1 MRTYA
6 IANQKG
12 GVGKTT
18 VALGLASAL
27 GHRGRKVL
35 LVDLDP
41 QAGAT
46 KLLGLDTSDP
56 DRRTLADLLLAG
68 EDHPIG
74 AVTAAG
80 PWGFDVAAS
89 ELKLARVEL
98 QRRPGDD
105 LALRSA
111 LALEPLDYDAV
122 LIDCPPQLGTLTTNG
137 LAAATDLVIV
147 TEPSYVAQAG
157 LVDLL
162 EVRDMVRRRLNRD
175 LQLAGVVLNLVDNTR
190 ESRGRADE
198 VLREFGP
205 QAWEPFVPRR
215 AAIRETFGDGRSL
228 YDPASSREAHA
239 AGEVFLALS
248 HHLVTP

>member
-1 MRTYA
+1 MHTFA

-12 GVGKTT
+12 GVGKST
-18 VALGLASAL
+18 VSLGLAGAL
-27 GHRGRKVL
+27 AHRGLKVL

-46 KLLGLDTSDP
+46 KMLSVDTTTE
-56 DRRTLADLLLAG
+56 DRRTVADLLLAT
-68 EDHPIG
+68 EDHPI
-74 AVTAAG
+74 ADVVTPG
-80 PWGFDVAAS
+80 PWGFDVAPS

-105 LALRSA
+105 LALRGA
-111 LALEPLDYDAV
+111 LGMAPLGYDAV
-122 LIDCPPQLGTLTTNG
+122 LVDCPPQLGTLTANA

-175 LQLAGVVLNLVDNTR
+175 LELAGVVLNLVDNTR

-198 VLREFGP
+198 VRETFGA

-215 AAIRETFGDGRSL
+215 AAIRETMGDGRSL

-248 HHLVTP
+248 EHLVKP

>member
-1 MRTYA
+1 MRVHA

-18 VALGLASAL
+18 VSLGLASAL
-27 GHRGRKVL
+27 ARRGLKTL

-46 KLLGLDTSDP
+46 KLLGIDTTAEET
-56 DRRTLADLLLAG
+56 RTMADLLLADQ
-68 EDHPIG
+68 DHPIG
-74 AVTAAG
+74 AVVSPG

-98 QRRPGDD
+98 RRRPGDD
-105 LALRSA
+105 LALRAA
-111 LALEPLDYDAV
+111 LTMEPLGYDAV

-162 EVRDMVRRRLNRD
+162 EVRDMVLRRLNRE

-190 ESRGRADE
+190 ESRGRAEE

-215 AAIRETFGDGRSL
+215 AAIRETMGDGRSL
-228 YDPASSREAHA
+228 YDPTSSREAHA

-248 HHLVTP
+248 EHVVTP